1 MRRIT
6 SHLAVSGVL
15 SGTPLSPPLT
25 SQLPCEP
32 ASCAA
37 DDLAPPRDGPPAA
50 TEGGAQQVCEELA
63 KLERALRPARAPP
76 PPVEACPPPV
86 SHTRASVADELAR
99 ISQFLQSSSS
109 SSSN

>member
-1 MRRIT
+1 LRRIT

-15 SGTPLSPPLT
+15 SGTPLSPPLIA
-25 SQLPCEP
+25 QPPREP

-50 TEGGAQQVCEELA
+50 SEGDAQQVCEELA

-76 PPVEACPPPV
+76 PPAVEACPAPV
-86 SHTRASVADELAR
+86 PHTRASVADELAR

-109 SSSN
+109 SSN